1 MRKPKFN
8 IEVFLKTFAKEENIS
23 KEMKVKID
31 VLPENLFIHSLS
43 CGYGEKDEN
52 NFYDSLDYMDS
63 DYSSFI
69 NPKKSFL
76 HISKD
81 FGYIPI
87 LQVQDNETSGVWES
101 QTEYGYLYTEK
112 SDLSF
117 LIFSGFYHGDS
128 YSDEYPSPL
137 KVFKKFNKKKISEL
151 STFVINHIKKNDEL
165 HSHNTVNLNK
175 NIKWDYKLL
184 NKIFTAAIIKN
195 KF

>member
-1 MRKPKFN
+1 MY
-8 IEVFLKTFAKEENIS
+8 LC
-23 KEMKVKID
+23 D
-31 VLPENLFIHSLS
+31 YLFIHSLS

-52 NFYDSLDYMDS
+52 KFYDSVYYIDP

-87 LQVQDNETSGVWES
+87 LQLQDNEKSGVWES

-128 YSDEYPSPL
+128 YNDEYPSSL

-165 HSHNTVNLNK
+165 HSSNIVNLNK

-184 NKIFTAAIIKN
+184 NKIFTAPIIKK